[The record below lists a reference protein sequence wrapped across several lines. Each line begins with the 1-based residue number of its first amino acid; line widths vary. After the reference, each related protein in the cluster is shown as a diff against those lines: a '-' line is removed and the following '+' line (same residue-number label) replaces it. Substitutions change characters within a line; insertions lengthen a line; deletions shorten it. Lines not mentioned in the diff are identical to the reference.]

1 MTLKEWMI
9 FLSFERT
16 VEKQLKSLEN
26 FIFGVVKGQ
35 VMLYDERG
43 HRFMTNCDTFC
54 KGGYED
60 DEG

>member
-1 MTLKEWMI
+1 MI
-9 FLSFERT
+9 FLSFERS

-35 VMLYDERG
+35 FMLYDERG